1 MFLQVR
7 FVQGDEIYL
16 SPQNGYDPGTCAIT
30 LTIYAPDDRA
40 LDYFNTVY
48 KTMRDGG
55 FNARF
60 HWGKHFDHDHQEI
73 QNLYPN
79 FKEFADFRS
88 QMDPRGI
95 FVNEFLEEKFQFGTT
110 SKQS

>member
-1 MFLQVR
+1 M
-7 FVQGDEIYL
+7 QGDEIYL
-16 SPQNGYDPGTCAIT
+16 SPQNGHNPGSCAIT
-30 LTIYAPDDRA
+30 LTIYAPHDTA
-40 LDYFNTVY
+40 LGYFNTVY
-48 KTMRDGG
+48 DTMRDGG

-79 FKEFADFRS
+79 LMEFANLRS

-95 FVNEFLEEKFQFGTT
+95 FLNEFLEEKFQFGTT
-110 SKQS
+110 PKTSK